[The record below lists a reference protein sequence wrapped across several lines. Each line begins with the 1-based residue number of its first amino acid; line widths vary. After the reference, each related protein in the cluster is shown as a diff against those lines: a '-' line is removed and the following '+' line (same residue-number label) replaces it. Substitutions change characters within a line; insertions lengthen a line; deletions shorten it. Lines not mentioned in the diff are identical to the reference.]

1 MRCNMVVV
9 ASKGGDSKKVSVNN
23 PLDEGPKGVSSF
35 SSPLARVLRQAVGG
49 AWLMPV
55 SAACCAE
62 PRVLNAKEIKRV
74 KQVFAKIDV
83 DGSGHIDMDEVR
95 ELASWGSLACLRPA
109 TLRIPPTCLWDP

>member
-1 MRCNMVVV
+1 
-9 ASKGGDSKKVSVNN
+9 
-23 PLDEGPKGVSSF
+23 
-35 SSPLARVLRQAVGG
+35 
-49 AWLMPV
+49 MPV

-95 ELASWGSLACLRPA
+95 ELASWGPLACLRPA
-109 TLRIPPTCLWDP
+109 TLRIPPACLWDPWQNARGQPCNDAGRVH